1 MRDARGWRTRQI
13 FKSIY
18 ILQLVK
24 HYTSLKKYFFN
35 QLEDVKIWRVRHPL
49 ASRIGTKKFP
59 SKYKKYV
66 QILQLSEDF
75 ENKFYR
81 KCIVKLSEIN
91 VL

>member
-1 MRDARGWRTRQI
+1 MPEVMRDARGWRTRQI

-24 HYTSLKKYFFN
+24 HYTSLKKFFFN
-35 QLEDVKIWRVRHPL
+35 QLEDVNAFKNL
-49 ASRIGTKKFP
+49 ACTPTSGIPHRDKNFS

-75 ENKFYR
+75 
-81 KCIVKLSEIN
+81 
-91 VL
+91 